1 MLRKFATTTAIALLL
16 GTSAM
21 AEDAPTVKSVEVVVD
36 IASVQNPEA
45 AKYWSTISDDLKNE
59 ILTQLTD
66 RINDDG
72 VDVNID
78 IEEVELSNGF
88 QDMLGL
94 ANTVLAGSVKISH
107 STDNTRFSTFDLKVD
122 VNQAMPMLPVDT
134 DVTLLPADTRA
145 FYDAMIKTFAKA
157 VVDRLV

>member
-1 MLRKFATTTAIALLL
+1 MLRKFAVTTAMAVLL
-16 GTSAM
+16 GTSAI
-21 AEDAPTVKSVEVVVD
+21 AQDAPTVKSVDVTVD

-45 AKYWSTISDDLKNE
+45 AKYWGHISDDLKAA
-59 ILTQLTD
+59 ILTELTD
-66 RINDDG
+66 RISDDG

-122 VNQAMPMLPVDT
+122 VNQAMPMLPPDT
-134 DVTLLPADTRA
+134 DVTTVPADSRV
-145 FYDAMIKTFAKA
+145 FYDAMIKTFARA